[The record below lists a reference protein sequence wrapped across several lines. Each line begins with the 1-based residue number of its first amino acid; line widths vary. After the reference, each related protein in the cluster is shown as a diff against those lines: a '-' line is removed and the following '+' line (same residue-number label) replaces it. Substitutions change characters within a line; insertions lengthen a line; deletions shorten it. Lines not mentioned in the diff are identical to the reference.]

1 MSIYKI
7 NYFEP
12 DTTTSSIIITNTK
25 CGYLINKRTK
35 KAKNPIMLGYIDY
48 LKNYN
53 TLICLIDCITDV
65 GIIVVLPMLSIKCG
79 LSLFSI

>member
-25 CGYLINKRTK
+25 CGCLINKRTK

-53 TLICLIDCITDV
+53 TLICLIDWITEV
-65 GIIVVLPMLSIKCG
+65 GIIVVLPILSIK
-79 LSLFSI
+79 